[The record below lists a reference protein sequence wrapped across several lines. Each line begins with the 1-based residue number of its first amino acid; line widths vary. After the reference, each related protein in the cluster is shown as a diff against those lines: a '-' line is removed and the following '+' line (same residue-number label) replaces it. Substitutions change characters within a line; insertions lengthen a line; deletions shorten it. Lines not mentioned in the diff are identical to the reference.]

1 MNFVPHQPSDALA
14 PFVQSIFHFS
24 QFKPDHS
31 IERVVPDG
39 YIYLI
44 FELDGFERHTFDNES
59 LEPNATYTRGWLSGM
74 HKHYISISAHQ
85 NSEMFVVQFKPGG
98 LWPFL
103 NQHISDFNDKVT
115 PAELVFGESALTL
128 HQQLLSNNLDD
139 NKLFSLA
146 EEFLLSRLNHED
158 NPPRLLVQNMLTAI
172 QRNSASQLQDIVAD
186 AGYSQKQAIQIFKQH
201 VGLNPKSYQRIVRFN
216 EILPLVM
223 EKKSIAWN
231 EICADCY
238 YYDQSHFIREFKA
251 FCGYSPRD
259 FLVEQ
264 STHPEPNFF
273 PLDQQNET

>member
-1 MNFVPHQPSDALA
+1 MNFVPHQPCDRLA

-39 YIYLI
+39 FIYLI
-44 FELDGFERHTFDNES
+44 FELDGFERHTYDNQT
-59 LEPNATYTRGWLSGM
+59 LEPNATYTRAWLSGM

-85 NSEMFVVQFKPGG
+85 NSEMFVIQFKPGG
-98 LWPFL
+98 LPPFL
-103 NQHISDFNDKVT
+103 GQAVSDFNDKVT
-115 PAELVFGESALTL
+115 PAEQIFDESVLTL
-128 HQQLLSNNLDD
+128 HQQLMKNKLDD
-139 NKLFSLA
+139 AKLFLVA
-146 EEFLLSRLNHED
+146 EEFLLDRMNHDE
-158 NPPRLLVQNMLTAI
+158 NPPRLLVQNMISAI
-172 QRNSASQLQDIVAD
+172 QRNSASQLQDIVAE
-186 AGYSQKQAIQIFKQH
+186 AGYSQKQAIQIFKQQ
-201 VGLNPKSYQRIVRFN
+201 VGLNPKSFQRIVRFN

-223 EKKSIAWN
+223 EKKSIAWS

-273 PLDQQNET
+273 PLDQQNDS